1 MEDRYFDKASYAAD
15 VIENGIAINPDRAAT
30 KIDGQDAVIYLNGA
44 RYENNDNTFEINGL
58 TFTALATTAENEEI
72 TVTTEQDTDGIY
84 DMIKNFLKEYNAVL
98 NEMDKL
104 YNAESAKGYEPL
116 TDEEKASM
124 SEKDIE
130 KWEQKV
136 KDSILRKDENISSVS
151 TAMSGIM
158 AGGIDINGKTMYLF
172 DFGIE
177 PLGYFEAADNERHAY
192 PVSYTHLRAHET

>member
-1 MEDRYFDKASYAAD
+1 M
-15 VIENGIAINPDRAAT
+15 
-30 KIDGQDAVIYLNGA
+30 IYLNGA

-116 TDEEKASM
+116 TDEE
-124 SEKDIE
+124 
-130 KWEQKV
+130 
-136 KDSILRKDENISSVS
+136 
-151 TAMSGIM
+151 
-158 AGGIDINGKTMYLF
+158 
-172 DFGIE
+172 
-177 PLGYFEAADNERHAY
+177 
-192 PVSYTHLRAHET
+192 